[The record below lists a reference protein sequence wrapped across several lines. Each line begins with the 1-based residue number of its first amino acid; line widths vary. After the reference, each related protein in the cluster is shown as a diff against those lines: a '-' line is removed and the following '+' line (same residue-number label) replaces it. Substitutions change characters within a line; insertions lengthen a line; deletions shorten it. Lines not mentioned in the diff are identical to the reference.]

1 MKKIFLF
8 GTALCIAG
16 TAFAFGGILNHGS
29 KSTTYKGGVDAI
41 GVHFA
46 GEKKTADSP
55 VLEPCPEGLEHNSD
69 GSCTVCAN
77 GNVYL
82 SYMDD
87 PCGTKTPM
95 NQKCGNSEEDEDPVE
110 ACPDWAC
117 PCYDEETDY
126 CYPWYWTNN
135 LSLICQNTGAPCK
148 SNADCVKGQEFC
160 NLVSST
166 GEYEKPNT
174 GICTPLGNSE
184 TIVYKDIEFLRSE
197 NKFTWWGAQNW
208 CSAQGKIMV
217 SYTDFG
223 ITFSGRFC
231 EGDETCP
238 GGEEACKGIIWSE
251 FPQAFKNVG
260 IWLSDNGE
268 WRDFAYNIQLC
279 GFECGESAMVGYGSD
294 DYGRNPPMEYG
305 GHPAVCR

>member
-8 GTALCIAG
+8 GTALCVAG

-41 GVHFA
+41 GVHFG

-87 PCGTKTPM
+87 PCGTETPM
-95 NQKCGNSEEDEDPVE
+95 NQQCENTEDSYNR
-110 ACPDWAC
+110 CRSR
-117 PCYDEETDY
+117 PCYDEETDFS
-126 CYPWYWTNN
+126 YPWYWTND
-135 LSLICQNTGAPCK
+135 LSLICQSTGTPCK

-160 NLVSST
+160 NLISSI
-166 GEYEKPNT
+166 GKYGKPNV
-174 GICTPLGNSE
+174 GSCAPLGNSE
-184 TIVYKDIEFLRSE
+184 AIVYKDIEFLKSE
-197 NKFTWWGAQNW
+197 NKFTWWGAENW
-208 CSAQGKIMV
+208 CSAQEKTLV

-223 ITFSGRFC
+223 ITFSSGNDC
-231 EGDETCP
+231 DGDESCP
-238 GGEEACKGIIWSE
+238 GGAEVCKGVVWSE
-251 FPQAFKNVG
+251 FPEALTE
-260 IWLSDNGE
+260 IWLSDNKSI
-268 WRDFAYNIQLC
+268 DFAYGIL
-279 GFECGESAMVGYGSD
+279 GSGYECGQVAMVTYGGD
-294 DYGRNPPMEYG
+294 DYGRNPPIEYG